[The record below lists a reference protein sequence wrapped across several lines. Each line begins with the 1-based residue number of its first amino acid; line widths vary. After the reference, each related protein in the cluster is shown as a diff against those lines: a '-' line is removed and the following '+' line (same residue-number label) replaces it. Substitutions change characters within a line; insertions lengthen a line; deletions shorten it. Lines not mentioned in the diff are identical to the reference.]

1 MLPLKEHND
10 MLFNSSFSQDNLF
23 SLIEKDRLK
32 LISIQPEERLDVD
45 ILKEAYN
52 IKPNSVVNRRAL
64 SLLSVIDLYEM
75 NKNSIFNDI
84 GIQEVF
90 YDIAK
95 IISKEL
101 NVDISDIV
109 DFIAW
114 PKKALRDSFETFN
127 RNGIW
132 AYGQLGVNE
141 LLKKPLNKISGKDLT
156 LELTMTSQ
164 NIHLANALNATLF
177 PSFLYNEKGKRQSFE
192 APYANMMGN
201 FLNFYK
207 YATREKL
214 QSYTNIENFKFNKNQ
229 LISPIDIFE
238 INTYIPFEEFESY
251 TSSSTTRNRV
261 NVLFNK
267 LSNLSLEE
275 RSEEIKKY
283 NEYVAEFQKKNK
295 LKLIL
300 SDISNDILGLTI
312 PTILTGNIL
321 PLIIFSMFN
330 SNLFKG
336 ILSRTDLYKKI
347 QSEVESLN
355 NYINAQTGKLSD
367 IDILSQINRVAKLK

>member
-1 MLPLKEHND
+1 M
-10 MLFNSSFSQDNLF
+10 
-23 SLIEKDRLK
+23 
-32 LISIQPEERLDVD
+32 
-45 ILKEAYN
+45 
-52 IKPNSVVNRRAL
+52 
-64 SLLSVIDLYEM
+64 
-75 NKNSIFNDI
+75 
-84 GIQEVF
+84 
-90 YDIAK
+90 
-95 IISKEL
+95 
-101 NVDISDIV
+101 
-109 DFIAW
+109 
-114 PKKALRDSFETFN
+114 
-127 RNGIW
+127 
-132 AYGQLGVNE
+132 
-141 LLKKPLNKISGKDLT
+141 
-156 LELTMTSQ
+156 
-164 NIHLANALNATLF
+164 
-177 PSFLYNEKGKRQSFE
+177 
-192 APYANMMGN
+192 
-201 FLNFYK
+201 
-207 YATREKL
+207 
-214 QSYTNIENFKFNKNQ
+214 
-229 LISPIDIFE
+229 
-238 INTYIPFEEFESY
+238 
-251 TSSSTTRNRV
+251 
-261 NVLFNK
+261 FNK

>member
-1 MLPLKEHND
+1 
-10 MLFNSSFSQDNLF
+10 
-23 SLIEKDRLK
+23 
-32 LISIQPEERLDVD
+32 
-45 ILKEAYN
+45 
-52 IKPNSVVNRRAL
+52 
-64 SLLSVIDLYEM
+64 
-75 NKNSIFNDI
+75 
-84 GIQEVF
+84 
-90 YDIAK
+90 
-95 IISKEL
+95 
-101 NVDISDIV
+101 
-109 DFIAW
+109 
-114 PKKALRDSFETFN
+114 
-127 RNGIW
+127 
-132 AYGQLGVNE
+132 
-141 LLKKPLNKISGKDLT
+141 
-156 LELTMTSQ
+156 MTSQ